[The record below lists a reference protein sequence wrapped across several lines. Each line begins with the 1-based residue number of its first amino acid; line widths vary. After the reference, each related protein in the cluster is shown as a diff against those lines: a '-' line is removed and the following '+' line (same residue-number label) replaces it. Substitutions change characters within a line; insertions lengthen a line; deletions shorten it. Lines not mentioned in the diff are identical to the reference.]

1 MIIATMP
8 ERKRTI
14 ISELT
19 IENQWICS
27 SPMSRYVSQRDAH
40 FTSEY
45 SHFTSYV
52 NTTSPGLSSAS
63 GVDGAEP
70 PHVASCVSPFFH
82 APEYECLID
91 DGSIS
96 KPTIRAPSKD
106 SSVWYLIV
114 MSRWLLR

>member
-40 FTSEY
+40 FT
-45 SHFTSYV
+45 
-52 NTTSPGLSSAS
+52 LS
-63 GVDGAEP
+63 
-70 PHVASCVSPFFH
+70 
-82 APEYECLID
+82 LIH
-91 DGSIS
+91 I
-96 KPTIRAPSKD
+96 
-106 SSVWYLIV
+106 
-114 MSRWLLR
+114 